1 MKEKNLKNL
10 ILINFF
16 RFVESVD
23 AAAVVLDAAAVV
35 LDIAVVVLV
44 AVAAAAV
51 VVVVHQEVLKVL
63 ICISICVDQH

>member
-23 AAAVVLDAAAVV
+23 AAAVVLDTAAVV
-35 LDIAVVVLV
+35 LDVAVVILV
-44 AVAAAAV
+44 SDG
-51 VVVVHQEVLKVL
+51 K
-63 ICISICVDQH
+63 